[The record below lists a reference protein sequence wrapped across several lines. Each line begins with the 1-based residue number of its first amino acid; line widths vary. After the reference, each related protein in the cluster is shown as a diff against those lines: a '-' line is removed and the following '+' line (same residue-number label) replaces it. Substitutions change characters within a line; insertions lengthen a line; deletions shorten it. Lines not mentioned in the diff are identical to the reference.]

1 MSGYK
6 RGSEDGNK
14 MTHPDDNTLLTYI
27 GQPFPVQAGSGV
39 CQHLAL
45 CEPCQLRYGE
55 LKRATDLLTET
66 LAHFED
72 KQYYPPLKVDSWNPA
87 DVRLALQQRRKE
99 RLREDLALGRA
110 LLGRAFGGAKTA
122 REGDHKGSPLLW
134 TTPMVLGGGRPQG
147 IAPTMDAKKAAEP
160 PLVLGRPR
168 FQPGQKEP
176 RSRTMASVPI
186 VAIPLVMLLVLLVV
200 FVVMAANSGKF
211 QSFKPFISATAGVDQ
226 SLQRIKP
233 HAAATPTAKPV
244 KVLPVYPVT
253 ATPSAPKPA
262 LSLCSI
268 QNGRAQW
275 RVSFCGT
282 NFTAGDQVQLVE
294 YFVDGQTKLRRPVS
308 VSAQGTFQD
317 SWIFYDC
324 KMAPFSVIAVDVTLN
339 HTSEASLTMQS
350 NQFLNCVLPTVT
362 PTVERPQSQI

>member
-6 RGSEDGNK
+6 RRSEDGNK

-27 GQPFPVQAGSGV
+27 GQPFPVQAGSSV

-72 KQYYPPLKVDSWNPA
+72 RQYYPPLKADSWNPA
-87 DVRLALQQRRKE
+87 GVRVALEQRRKE

-122 REGDHKGSPLLW
+122 
-134 TTPMVLGGGRPQG
+134 
-147 IAPTMDAKKAAEP
+147 AEP
-160 PLVLGRPR
+160 RLVLGRPR
-168 FQPGQKEP
+168 FQPGQKET
-176 RSRTMASVPI
+176 RSKTTAWVP
-186 VAIPLVMLLVLLVV
+186 VVVFPLVMLLVLLAV
-200 FVVMAANSGKF
+200 FVVMAANSGKL
-211 QSFKPFISATAGVDQ
+211 QPFKPFISATAVVDQ

-244 KVLPVYPVT
+244 KVLPVK
-253 ATPSAPKPA
+253 ATPGAPKPA

-268 QNGRAQW
+268 QNDWVQW

-308 VSAQGTFQD
+308 VSARGTFQD
-317 SWIFYDC
+317 SWIIYDC
-324 KMAPFSVIAVDVTLN
+324 KMVPLSIIAVDVTLN
-339 HTSEASLTMQS
+339 HTSEATLTMQS

-362 PTVERPQSQI
+362 PTGGP